1 MHMAD
6 GLLSPAVGATLW
18 AVSAGTL
25 AYSSARVRREGD
37 ERKVPLMG
45 VLGAFVFALQM
56 INFTIPMTGS
66 SGHLGGGLLLAILLG
81 PHAAFLTI
89 ASALVVQAL
98 LFADGG
104 LLALGCN
111 LFNLGIIPTLLIYP
125 LVYRPLVGRTPTPG
139 RHSAA
144 TVIAAILAVQ
154 LGALAVVLQTVASG
168 ISALPLQ
175 PFALVMLP
183 IHLVI
188 GSVEGMA
195 TAAIV
200 AFVQRARPEIL
211 ADAAGQPDCGATPRR
226 TLLAA
231 VLAAALVTGGL
242 LSWFASAQPD
252 GLEWS
257 IARVTGGTALDEPA
271 HAVHLLLAA
280 IQERLAVLPEYAF
293 RAGTGSHD
301 VIAQAGADAR
311 LGSSLAGVV
320 GGLLTLALCAL
331 LGLALRRRPGKG

>member
-18 AVSAGTL
+18 VVSAGAL
-25 AYSSARVRREGD
+25 AYSSAKVRRERD
-37 ERKVPLMG
+37 ERKAPLMG

-89 ASALVVQAL
+89 ASVLVVQAL

-111 LFNLGIIPTLLIYP
+111 LFNLGIIPALVAYP
-125 LVYRPLVGRTPTPG
+125 LVYRPLAGRTPTPG
-139 RHSAA
+139 RRSAA
-144 TVIAAILAVQ
+144 IVTAAIIALQ

-168 ISALPLQ
+168 LAALPLQ

-183 IHLVI
+183 IHLAI
-188 GSVEGMA
+188 GIVEGVA
-195 TAAIV
+195 TAAVV
-200 AFVQRARPEIL
+200 AFVVRARPEIL
-211 ADAAGQPDCGATPRR
+211 VGAPAQPGRGNLPWR

-231 VLAAALVTGGL
+231 FLAAALVTGGI
-242 LSWFASAQPD
+242 LSRFAAAQPD

-257 IARVTGGTALDEPA
+257 VARVTGDVALDEPA
-271 HAVHLLLAA
+271 HAVHRLLAA

-293 RAGTGSHD
+293 RTGAGSHD
-301 VIAQAGADAR
+301 ATIQAGADVR

-320 GGLLTLALCAL
+320 GGLLTLVLCVL
-331 LGLALRRRPGKG
+331 IGVALRRRPGKS